1 MDTVE
6 VGKRIKNRRLEL
18 NLTQSDIKQKTG
30 ISTGNLSDIER
41 GRSAPSASAL
51 CELSN
56 VLECSVDYILFGRS
70 RNTDISKLSDIR
82 EQLTSVQE
90 LALSSLLELD
100 PIDQEEILDIIEM
113 KIRRKKR
120 LARSLN
126 SEVTATSETA

>member
-6 VGKRIKNRRLEL
+6 LGKRIKNRRLEL

-51 CELSN
+51 CELSD
-56 VLECSVDYILFGRS
+56 VLECSVDYILFGKS
-70 RNTDISKLSDIR
+70 RNTDKSKLSDIR
-82 EQLTSVQE
+82 EQLTPVQE
-90 LALSSLLELD
+90 LVLSSLLELD

-113 KIRRKKR
+113 KIRRKKH
-120 LARSLN
+120 LAKIVKFRVSRHQ
-126 SEVTATSETA
+126 

>member
-1 MDTVE
+1 MNPVE

-51 CELSN
+51 CELSY
-56 VLECSVDYILFGRS
+56 VLECSVDYILFGKS
-70 RNTDISKLSDIR
+70 RNADKSKYSDIH
-82 EQLTSVQE
+82 EQLTPVQE

-100 PIDQEEILDIIEM
+100 PANQEEILEIM
-113 KIRRKKR
+113 QLKIRLRNQ
-120 LARSLN
+120 S
-126 SEVTATSETA
+126 VTNNNQ

>member
-6 VGKRIKNRRLEL
+6 LGKRIKNRRLEL
-18 NLTQSDIKQKTG
+18 NLTQSDVKQKTG

-51 CELSN
+51 CELSD
-56 VLECSVDYILFGRS
+56 VLECSVDYILFGKT
-70 RNTDISKLSDIR
+70 RNTDKAKLSDIR
-82 EQLTSVQE
+82 EQLTPVKE
-90 LALSSLLELD
+90 LVLSSLLELD

-126 SEVTATSETA
+126 SELAATSETA

>member
-6 VGKRIKNRRLEL
+6 LGKRIKNRRLEL

-51 CELSN
+51 CELSD
-56 VLECSVDYILFGRS
+56 VLECSVDYILFGKS
-70 RNTDISKLSDIR
+70 RNTDKSKLSDIR
-82 EQLTSVQE
+82 EQLTPVQE
-90 LALSSLLELD
+90 LVLSSLLELD

-113 KIRRKKR
+113 KIRRKKH
-120 LARSLN
+120 LARSSH
-126 SEVTATSETA
+126 SELAATSETA

>member
-1 MDTVE
+1 MGSEMCIRD
-6 VGKRIKNRRLEL
+6 R
-18 NLTQSDIKQKTG
+18 
-30 ISTGNLSDIER
+30 
-41 GRSAPSASAL
+41 
-51 CELSN
+51 
-56 VLECSVDYILFGRS
+56 
-70 RNTDISKLSDIR
+70 LSDIR
-82 EQLTSVQE
+82 EQLTPVQE

>member
-6 VGKRIKNRRLEL
+6 LGKRIKNRRLEL

-51 CELSN
+51 CELSD
-56 VLECSVDYILFGRS
+56 VLECSVDYILFGKS
-70 RNTDISKLSDIR
+70 RNTDKSKLSDIR
-82 EQLTSVQE
+82 EQLTPVQD
-90 LALSSLLELD
+90 LVLSSLLELD

-113 KIRRKKR
+113 KIRRKKH
-120 LARSLN
+120 LARSSN
-126 SEVTATSETA
+126 SELAATSETA

>member
-6 VGKRIKNRRLEL
+6 LGKRIKNRRLEL
-18 NLTQSDIKQKTG
+18 NLTQSDVKQKTG

-51 CELSN
+51 CELSD
-56 VLECSVDYILFGRS
+56 VLECSVDYILFGKT
-70 RNTDISKLSDIR
+70 RNTDKAKLSDIR
-82 EQLTSVQE
+82 EQLTPVQE
-90 LALSSLLELD
+90 LVLSSLLELD

-126 SEVTATSETA
+126 SD

>member
-6 VGKRIKNRRLEL
+6 LGKRIKNRRLEL
-18 NLTQSDIKQKTG
+18 NLTQSDVKQKTG

-51 CELSN
+51 CELSD
-56 VLECSVDYILFGRS
+56 VLECSVDYILFGKT
-70 RNTDISKLSDIR
+70 RNTDKTKLSDIR
-82 EQLTSVQE
+82 EQLTPVQE
-90 LALSSLLELD
+90 LVLSSLLELD

-126 SEVTATSETA
+126 SELAATSETA

>member
-6 VGKRIKNRRLEL
+6 LGKRIKNRRLEL

-51 CELSN
+51 CELSD
-56 VLECSVDYILFGRS
+56 VLECSVDYILFGKS
-70 RNTDISKLSDIR
+70 RNADKSKLSDIR
-82 EQLTSVQE
+82 DQLTPVQE
-90 LALSSLLELD
+90 LVLLSLLELD

-113 KIRRKKR
+113 KIRRKKH

-126 SEVTATSETA
+126 SELATTSETA

>member
-6 VGKRIKNRRLEL
+6 LGKRIKNRRLEL
-18 NLTQSDIKQKTG
+18 KLTQSDIKQKTG

-51 CELSN
+51 CELSD
-56 VLECSVDYILFGRS
+56 VLECSVDYILFGES
-70 RNTDISKLSDIR
+70 RNTDKSKLSDIR
-82 EQLTSVQE
+82 EQLTPVQE
-90 LALSSLLELD
+90 LVLSSLLELD

-113 KIRRKKR
+113 KIRRKKH

-126 SEVTATSETA
+126 SELAATSETA

>member
-6 VGKRIKNRRLEL
+6 LGKRIKNRRLEL

-51 CELSN
+51 CELSD
-56 VLECSVDYILFGRS
+56 VLECSVDYILFGKS
-70 RNTDISKLSDIR
+70 RNTDKSRLSDIR
-82 EQLTSVQE
+82 EQLTPVQE
-90 LALSSLLELD
+90 LVLSSLLELD

-113 KIRRKKR
+113 KIRRKKH
-120 LARSLN
+120 LARSSN
-126 SEVTATSETA
+126 SELAATSETA

>member
-6 VGKRIKNRRLEL
+6 LGKRIKNRRLEL
-18 NLTQSDIKQKTG
+18 KLTQSDIKQKTG

-51 CELSN
+51 CELSD
-56 VLECSVDYILFGRS
+56 VLECSVDYILFGKS
-70 RNTDISKLSDIR
+70 RNTDKSKLSDIR
-82 EQLTSVQE
+82 EQLTPVQE
-90 LALSSLLELD
+90 LVLSSLLELD

-113 KIRRKKR
+113 KIRRKKH

-126 SEVTATSETA
+126 SELAATSETA

>member
-6 VGKRIKNRRLEL
+6 LGKRIKNRRLEL
-18 NLTQSDIKQKTG
+18 NLTQSDVKQKTG

-51 CELSN
+51 CELSD
-56 VLECSVDYILFGRS
+56 VLECSVDYILFGKI
-70 RNTDISKLSDIR
+70 RNTDKAKLSDIR
-82 EQLTSVQE
+82 EQLTPVQE
-90 LALSSLLELD
+90 LVLSSLLELD

-126 SEVTATSETA
+126 SELAATSETA

>member
-6 VGKRIKNRRLEL
+6 LGKRIKNRRLEL

-51 CELSN
+51 CELSD
-56 VLECSVDYILFGRS
+56 VLECSVDYILFGKS
-70 RNTDISKLSDIR
+70 RNTDKSKLSDIR
-82 EQLTSVQE
+82 EQLTPVQE
-90 LALSSLLELD
+90 LVLSSLLELD

-126 SEVTATSETA
+126 SELAATSETA

>member
-51 CELSN
+51 CELSD

-70 RNTDISKLSDIR
+70 RNTDNSKLSDIR
-82 EQLTSVQE
+82 EQLTPVQE
-90 LALSSLLELD
+90 LVLSSLLELD

-113 KIRRKKR
+113 KIRRKKH
-120 LARSLN
+120 LARSSN
-126 SEVTATSETA
+126 SELAATSETA

>member
-6 VGKRIKNRRLEL
+6 LGKRIKNRRLEL
-18 NLTQSDIKQKTG
+18 NLTQSDVKQKTG

-51 CELSN
+51 CELSD
-56 VLECSVDYILFGRS
+56 VLECSVDYILFGKT
-70 RNTDISKLSDIR
+70 RNTDKAKLSNIR
-82 EQLTSVQE
+82 EQLTPVQE
-90 LALSSLLELD
+90 LVLSSLLELD

-126 SEVTATSETA
+126 SELAATSETA

>member
-56 VLECSVDYILFGRS
+56 VLECSVEYILFGRS
-70 RNTDISKLSDIR
+70 RNTDNPKLSDIR
-82 EQLTSVQE
+82 DRLTPVQE

-126 SEVTATSETA
+126 SEVVATSETA

>member
-6 VGKRIKNRRLEL
+6 LGKRIKNRRLEL

-51 CELSN
+51 CELSD
-56 VLECSVDYILFGRS
+56 VLECSVDYILFGKS
-70 RNTDISKLSDIR
+70 RNTDKSKLSDIR
-82 EQLTSVQE
+82 EQLTPVQE
-90 LALSSLLELD
+90 LVLSSLLELD

-113 KIRRKKR
+113 KIRRKKH
-120 LARSLN
+120 LARSSN
-126 SEVTATSETA
+126 SELAAASETA

>member
-6 VGKRIKNRRLEL
+6 LGKRIKNRRLEL

-51 CELSN
+51 CELSD
-56 VLECSVDYILFGRS
+56 VLECSVDYILFGKS
-70 RNTDISKLSDIR
+70 RNTDKSKLSDIR
-82 EQLTSVQE
+82 EQLTPVQE
-90 LALSSLLELD
+90 LVLSSLLELD

-126 SEVTATSETA
+126 SELADTSETA

>member
-1 MDTVE
+1 MNPVE

-51 CELSN
+51 CELSY
-56 VLECSVDYILFGRS
+56 VLECSVDYILFGKS
-70 RNTDISKLSDIR
+70 RNTDKSKFSDIH
-82 EQLTSVQE
+82 EQLTPLQE

-100 PIDQEEILDIIEM
+100 PANQEEILEIIQL
-113 KIRRKKR
+113 KIRLKSK
-120 LARSLN
+120 S
-126 SEVTATSETA
+126 ATNNKQ

>member
-6 VGKRIKNRRLEL
+6 LGKRIKNRRLEL

-51 CELSN
+51 CELSD
-56 VLECSVDYILFGRS
+56 VLECSVDYILFGKS
-70 RNTDISKLSDIR
+70 RNTDKSKLSDIR
-82 EQLTSVQE
+82 EQLTPVQE
-90 LALSSLLELD
+90 LVLSSLLELD

-120 LARSLN
+120 LTRSLN
-126 SEVTATSETA
+126 SELADTSETA

>member
-6 VGKRIKNRRLEL
+6 LGKRIKNRRLEL

-51 CELSN
+51 CELSD
-56 VLECSVDYILFGRS
+56 VLECSVDYILFGKS
-70 RNTDISKLSDIR
+70 RNTDKSKLSDIR
-82 EQLTSVQE
+82 EQLTPVQE
-90 LALSSLLELD
+90 LVLSSLLELD

-113 KIRRKKR
+113 KIRRKKH
-120 LARSLN
+120 LARSSN
-126 SEVTATSETA
+126 SD

>member
-51 CELSN
+51 CELSD
-56 VLECSVDYILFGRS
+56 VLECSVDYILFGGS
-70 RNTDISKLSDIR
+70 RNTDNSKLSDIR
-82 EQLTSVQE
+82 EQLTPVQE
-90 LALSSLLELD
+90 LVLSSLLELD

-113 KIRRKKR
+113 KIRRKKH

-126 SEVTATSETA
+126 SEVAANSETA

>member
-6 VGKRIKNRRLEL
+6 LGKRIKNRRLEL
-18 NLTQSDIKQKTG
+18 NLTQSDVKQKTG

-51 CELSN
+51 CELSD
-56 VLECSVDYILFGRS
+56 VLECSVDYILFGKT
-70 RNTDISKLSDIR
+70 RNTDKAKLSDIR
-82 EQLTSVQE
+82 EQLTPVQE
-90 LALSSLLELD
+90 LVLSSLLELD

-126 SEVTATSETA
+126 SELAATSETA

>member
-6 VGKRIKNRRLEL
+6 LGKRIKNRRLEL

-51 CELSN
+51 CELSD
-56 VLECSVDYILFGRS
+56 VLECSVDYILFGKS
-70 RNTDISKLSDIR
+70 RNTDKSKLSDIR
-82 EQLTSVQE
+82 EQLTPVQE
-90 LALSSLLELD
+90 LVLSSLLELD

-113 KIRRKKR
+113 KIRRKKH

-126 SEVTATSETA
+126 SATSETA

>member
-51 CELSN
+51 CELSD
-56 VLECSVDYILFGRS
+56 VLECSVDYILFSRS
-70 RNTDISKLSDIR
+70 RNTDNSKLSDIR
-82 EQLTSVQE
+82 EQLTPVQE
-90 LALSSLLELD
+90 LVLSSLLELD

-113 KIRRKKR
+113 KIRRK
-120 LARSLN
+120 
-126 SEVTATSETA
+126 ETSCKTIKFRGSRQQ

>member
-6 VGKRIKNRRLEL
+6 LGKRIKNRRLEL

-51 CELSN
+51 CELSD
-56 VLECSVDYILFGRS
+56 VLECSVDYILFGKS
-70 RNTDISKLSDIR
+70 RNTDKSKLSDIR
-82 EQLTSVQE
+82 EQLTPVQE
-90 LALSSLLELD
+90 LVLSSLLELD

-113 KIRRKKR
+113 KIRRKKH
-120 LARSLN
+120 LARSSN
-126 SEVTATSETA
+126 SELVATSETA

>member
-6 VGKRIKNRRLEL
+6 LGKRIKNRRLEL

-51 CELSN
+51 CELSD
-56 VLECSVDYILFGRS
+56 VLECSVDYILFGKS
-70 RNTDISKLSDIR
+70 RNTDKSKLSDIR
-82 EQLTSVQE
+82 EQLPPVQE
-90 LALSSLLELD
+90 LVLSSLLELD

-113 KIRRKKR
+113 KIRRKKH
-120 LARSLN
+120 LARSSN
-126 SEVTATSETA
+126 SELAATSETA

>member
-18 NLTQSDIKQKTG
+18 NLTQSNIKQKTG

-41 GRSAPSASAL
+41 GRCAPSASAL

-56 VLECSVDYILFGRS
+56 VLECSVDYILFGES
-70 RNTDISKLSDIR
+70 RNTDNSKLSDIR
-82 EQLTSVQE
+82 EQFTPLQE
-90 LALSSLLELD
+90 LVLSSLLELD
-100 PIDQEEILDIIEM
+100 PIDQEEVLDIIEM

-126 SEVTATSETA
+126 SEVAVTSETA

>member
-6 VGKRIKNRRLEL
+6 LGKRIKNRRLEL

-51 CELSN
+51 CELSD
-56 VLECSVDYILFGRS
+56 VLECSVDYILFGKS
-70 RNTDISKLSDIR
+70 RNTDNSKLSDIR
-82 EQLTSVQE
+82 EQLTPVQE
-90 LALSSLLELD
+90 LVLSSLLELD

-113 KIRRKKR
+113 KIRRKKH
-120 LARSLN
+120 LARSSN
-126 SEVTATSETA
+126 SELAATSETA